1 MYQFKSKW
9 NSSIRGIQRYN
20 VGDKLIKLRDK
31 MSHSHSHHHHEINNY
46 NRSFAIGIAL
56 NVIFVVIEVSYGLI
70 ADSLALIADAGHNL
84 SDVLSLI
91 LAWGASY
98 LATKNPTH
106 KRTYGLRKVTI
117 MASLLSAVLLLVA
130 LGGIAWESME
140 RLSSPQPVDGTIII
154 IVAAIGVAI
163 NTATAL
169 LFVKGQKHDL
179 NIRAAYL
186 HMAADAAISLGV
198 VVSGIAIIL
207 TGWLW
212 LDPFISL
219 FIVIVILIST
229 WKLLK
234 NSIDLSIDAVPHDI
248 DVSYIQSYLRNLG
261 NVIDIHDLHVWALS
275 TTENALTV
283 HLVTDNKVIDNSFLK
298 EIQEH
303 LHHHFNISHTTIQV
317 EYKDSNYTC
326 ILDRDECK
334 F

>member
-1 MYQFKSKW
+1 
-9 NSSIRGIQRYN
+9 
-20 VGDKLIKLRDK
+20 
-31 MSHSHSHHHHEINNY
+31 MSHSHSHHHEINNY

-56 NVIFVVIEVSYGLI
+56 NIIFVVIEVTYGLV

-84 SDVLSLI
+84 SDVMSLM

-98 LATKNPTH
+98 LATKHPTH

-117 MASLLSAVLLLVA
+117 MASLVSAVLLLVA
-130 LGGIAWESME
+130 LGGIAWESIE
-140 RLSSPQPVDGTIII
+140 RLSSPEPVNGMIVIV
-154 IVAAIGVAI
+154 VAAIGVVI

-198 VVSGIAIIL
+198 VLAGIAIML
-207 TGWLW
+207 TGLLW

-219 FIVIVILIST
+219 FIVVVILIST
-229 WKLLK
+229 WELLK
-234 NSIDLSIDAVPHDI
+234 NSIDLSIDAVPQGI
-248 DVSYIQSYLRNLG
+248 DVSHVQSYLKNLE
-261 NVIDIHDLHVWALS
+261 NVIDIHDLHIWALS
-275 TTENALTV
+275 TTDTALTV
-283 HLVTDNKVIDNSFLK
+283 HLVTNNEVIDNRFLK

-317 EYKDSNYTC
+317 EYKDSDYTC
-326 ILDRDECK
+326 VLDRDECK